1 MHKDITLVEKR
12 AINEDLERLEKLGLL
27 EDIAD
32 LLSVMQKK
40 GHKLANETHNETY
53 DLVNELNQYLH
64 EAHLQLRKLRTKFSA
79 NVQNTHE
86 SHNQPKH
93 SQLRNINSV

>member
-1 MHKDITLVEKR
+1 MHKDITLVDKR
-12 AINEDLERLEKLGLL
+12 AISEDMERLEKLGLV

-64 EAHLQLRKLRTKFSA
+64 EAHLQLRKLRTKLSA
-79 NVQNTHE
+79 NELDTLE
-86 SHNQPKH
+86 SPSQPEH
-93 SQLRNINSV
+93 PTSHH

>member
-1 MHKDITLVEKR
+1 MHKDITLVDKR
-12 AINEDLERLEKLGLL
+12 AISEDMERLEKLGLV

-64 EAHLQLRKLRTKFSA
+64 EAHLQLRKLRTKLSA
-79 NVQNTHE
+79 NELDTHE
-86 SHNQPKH
+86 SPGQPEH
-93 SQLRNINSV
+93 PTSHH

>member
-12 AINEDLERLEKLGLL
+12 AISEDLERLEKFGLV

-32 LLSVMQKK
+32 LLSVIQKK

-64 EAHLQLRKLRTKFSA
+64 EAHLQLRKLQSKLSA
-79 NVQNTHE
+79 NEPDTLE
-86 SHNQPKH
+86 SPSQTEH
-93 SQLRNINSV
+93 STSHH